1 MSILAALLMFTV
13 IVVIHEFGHFIFAKR
28 NGVGVPEFSVGMGP
42 RLITVA
48 KGTEGFQVKFLCSQK
63 NFENNKAWADVTKY
77 SLKLFPIGGS
87 CAMVGEDEENDSEDS
102 FNTKG
107 KWARFTI
114 VFAGPFFNFLLAF
127 VLSIIVTGYMGIDIP
142 KVDFVFDGQPAKLA
156 GIKEGDLI
164 KSINGKHISVGREV
178 ETYQQIHPLDG
189 SDVTI
194 VVNRDGKEMSY
205 TFSPKY
211 KTNLFGFSYAANENS
226 STEISAVTDGKPF
239 QKAGIKK
246 GAKILSVNGTK
257 VSTGAELKKAVEQ
270 YNDGSGNAVSF
281 EIEQAGETKSYTV
294 TPEPYE
300 TNTIGAVAY
309 GRQKTGNV
317 FTVLKYSVIEV
328 KYWIVTT
335 LGSLKQLVT
344 GNISINALSGPVGIV
359 DAVGSEI
366 EESGKSGGFGAIM
379 LYILN
384 MSILLS
390 ANLGVMNLLPI
401 PALDGGRIL
410 FILVEAIR
418 RKPLDREKEGYIHF
432 AGFALLMILMVVV
445 MYNDIVKIIR

>member
-1 MSILAALLMFTV
+1 
-13 IVVIHEFGHFIFAKR
+13 
-28 NGVGVPEFSVGMGP
+28 
-42 RLITVA
+42 
-48 KGTEGFQVKFLCSQK
+48 
-63 NFENNKAWADVTKY
+63 
-77 SLKLFPIGGS
+77 
-87 CAMVGEDEENDSEDS
+87 MVGEDEENDSEDS